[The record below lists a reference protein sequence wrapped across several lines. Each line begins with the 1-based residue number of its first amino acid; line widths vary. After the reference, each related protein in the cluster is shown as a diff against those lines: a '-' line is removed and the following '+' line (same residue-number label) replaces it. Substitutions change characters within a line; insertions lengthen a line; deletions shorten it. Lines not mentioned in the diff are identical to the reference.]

1 MIWVPVTGDQPDLV
15 DHTLILPSCDPSKVD
30 QLAVDCLC
38 FNFGTLIGRLISPH
52 LDFVVSQDPYRTN
65 TASVSTSIDVYSGE
79 VPPFGRTVLLRVSS
93 LLPSTK
99 RRILDYSKDLIA
111 FSQSSKCKQI
121 LLLRAVSSV
130 FCIEPQIQDWP
141 KTIRAV
147 GAAVDILKIA
157 PLEDYGEAN
166 EPLRATV
173 VGDLFTCLHSLTT
186 LPFGAVFTFV
196 EDGENAEQAVV
207 LAQTVSGKADL
218 NIPPAWR
225 A

>member
-1 MIWVPVTGDQPDLV
+1 
-15 DHTLILPSCDPSKVD
+15 
-30 QLAVDCLC
+30 
-38 FNFGTLIGRLISPH
+38 
-52 LDFVVSQDPYRTN
+52 
-65 TASVSTSIDVYSGE
+65 
-79 VPPFGRTVLLRVSS
+79 
-93 LLPSTK
+93 
-99 RRILDYSKDLIA
+99 
-111 FSQSSKCKQI
+111 
-121 LLLRAVSSV
+121 VSSV
-130 FCIEPQIQDWP
+130 FCIEPQILDWP

-166 EPLRATV
+166 ELLRATV
-173 VGDLFTCLHSLTT
+173 VGDLFTCLHSLAT

-196 EDGENAEQAVV
+196 EEGENAEQAIV